1 MKYKV
6 GMIGGSY
13 NPLHLGHLNTIISS
27 ANQCEELYIVLSVT
41 QQKDEIDYHERYM
54 WLKTLTQDLENVKV
68 IINFDN
74 SKNKEVY
81 NWEQG
86 RDDII
91 NQINKPIDVVFAGSD
106 YKEKN
111 IWEKLY
117 PNSKIVYYE
126 RDEVNI
132 SSTEIRT
139 NPYKYYDYLPKI
151 VQNCYLKKVCII
163 GTESCGKTTLV
174 RNLAKYFNTSYVE
187 EAGRLICDE
196 AGGIDNMQK
205 KHYFEILF
213 KQKELEKQSITTAR
227 KVLIIDTDSLITLY
241 YYQLGFS
248 NQDKEFKNIAE
259 SISYLNNYDLYLFL
273 EPDVEWIQDGTR
285 TYGDDLVRQENNIKL
300 KQLLKENNIK
310 YETITGDYQDRYTK
324 SKTLIKKLIG
334 E

>member
-117 PNSKIVYYE
+117 PNSKIVY
-126 RDEVNI
+126 
-132 SSTEIRT
+132 
-139 NPYKYYDYLPKI
+139 
-151 VQNCYLKKVCII
+151 
-163 GTESCGKTTLV
+163 
-174 RNLAKYFNTSYVE
+174 
-187 EAGRLICDE
+187 
-196 AGGIDNMQK
+196 
-205 KHYFEILF
+205 
-213 KQKELEKQSITTAR
+213 
-227 KVLIIDTDSLITLY
+227 
-241 YYQLGFS
+241 
-248 NQDKEFKNIAE
+248 
-259 SISYLNNYDLYLFL
+259 
-273 EPDVEWIQDGTR
+273 
-285 TYGDDLVRQENNIKL
+285 
-300 KQLLKENNIK
+300 
-310 YETITGDYQDRYTK
+310 
-324 SKTLIKKLIG
+324 
-334 E
+334 